1 MLQRIDPNKLNGKQK
16 EIYNFQ
22 KSAALLADYGFNCIK
37 LSDDWQGADFL
48 AHHFDGKTTFRVQLK
63 ARLTIDRKYVS
74 QDLWM
79 NFPSSGTWY
88 LVPHDK
94 LVEVI
99 GETTNWLNTSS
110 WQEHGSYSSANPSP
124 RLLQQLHPFAVVATD
139 VPTSPS
145 AKPPA
150 NAPEKPKKPSGRVV
164 KESRANEDHPG
175 PWRHPKVSQAVKALV
190 AAGYTCFPAT
200 NEGMGVDLVI
210 RRDKG
215 GPTTRVRCP
224 GRVDIRKELIGK
236 DINIAFPDQDGI
248 WYLVPH
254 DTLVKEVERNTP
266 WLNSASWQVHGGY
279 SSGGPSRKL
288 RTSIRQFALSS
299 SRPTVSFES

>member
-1 MLQRIDPNKLNGKQK
+1 MDGAMTKAPLGEKATGPNP
-16 EIYNFQ
+16 
-22 KSAALLADYGFNCIK
+22 
-37 LSDDWQGADFL
+37 
-48 AHHFDGKTTFRVQLK
+48 T
-63 ARLTIDRKYVS
+63 DR
-74 QDLWM
+74 
-79 NFPSSGTWY
+79 
-88 LVPHDK
+88 

-124 RLLQQLHPFAVVATD
+124 RLLQQLRPFAVVATD
-139 VPTSPS
+139 VPTSLS
-145 AKPPA
+145 AKPLA
-150 NAPEKPKKPSGRVV
+150 NAPEKPKKPSGREV
-164 KESRANEDHPG
+164 KESRANEDNLG
-175 PWRHPKVSQAVKALV
+175 PWRHPNVSQAVKALI
-190 AAGYTCFPAT
+190 AAGYTYFPAT

-236 DINIAFPDQDGI
+236 DINVAFPDQDGI

-288 RTSIRQFALSS
+288 RAAIRQFALSR
-299 SRPTVSFES
+299 SRPARGSES